1 MQLIRPESFG
11 KIERQNAHEGNHSFG
26 RDEKELALQQAL
38 RIPVNSFLKSEIRF
52 EQALKF

>member
-1 MQLIRPESFG
+1 VQLIRPESFG
-11 KIERQNAHEGNHSFG
+11 KIERQIGHDGNQPFG
-26 RDEKELALQQAL
+26 RDEKELGIQQAL

>member
-11 KIERQNAHEGNHSFG
+11 KIERQIGHDGNQPFG
-26 RDEKELALQQAL
+26 RDEKELALLQAL